1 MQGGDGAPVQLFYSY
16 SHEDE
21 DYRKKLGKHLSVL
34 RRAGLITD
42 WHDREMDAGTPWQE
56 EIDRHLLSADIVLLL
71 VSASFIAS
79 DYCWG
84 DEMTKALAR
93 HKDGKARV
101 IPIILH
107 PCGWL
112 RMPLQALQGVP
123 RDNKAISL
131 WSNEHAAFD
140 HVVTEIAKVVDDLR
154 RRKSAEPELVERASA
169 VAVVASAP
177 SPESPAPPAN
187 PPAGEGDLADAAGIP
202 RPPAGEGGTRDSR
215 RVRDV
220 AREMPTADS
229 LSRSRE
235 REGPAIAGG

>member
-1 MQGGDGAPVQLFYSY
+1 MRDRAVLAATTLGAENKMSEPVELFYSY

-21 DYRKKLGKHLSVL
+21 EYRKKLGEHLSVL

-42 WHDREMDAGTPWQE
+42 WHDRTSMP
-56 EIDRHLLSADIVLLL
+56 DRRGRKRSTVICSRPTSFWLL

-112 RMPLQALQGVP
+112 RTPLQALQGVP

-140 HVVTEIAKVVDDLR
+140 HVVSKIAKVVDDLR
-154 RRKSAEPELVERASA
+154 RSRRTTVPRACGAGQRRRSRRFA
-169 VAVVASAP
+169 AISP
-177 SPESPAPPAN
+177 SPRPSPAR
-187 PPAGEGDLADAAGIP
+187 GRG
-202 RPPAGEGGTRDSR
+202 R
-215 RVRDV
+215 
-220 AREMPTADS
+220 
-229 LSRSRE
+229 
-235 REGPAIAGG
+235 